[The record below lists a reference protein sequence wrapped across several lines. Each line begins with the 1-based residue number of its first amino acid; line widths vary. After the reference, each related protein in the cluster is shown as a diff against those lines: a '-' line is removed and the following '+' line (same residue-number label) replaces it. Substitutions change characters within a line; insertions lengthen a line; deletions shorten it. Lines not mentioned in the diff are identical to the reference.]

1 MKYFILTTLASLA
14 FLTSCR
20 TLQNAQK
27 PSAGAAQQSQEQQY
41 KAAVVA
47 KAQTAQCVTAKINM
61 DVDADGKQISCGGS
75 LKMKRDDVIQLSL
88 TFLGF
93 EVGRLEFTP
102 KDVLVVDR
110 IHRQYS
116 RASYAEVDFLHQA
129 GLDFYALQ
137 SLFWNEIFTPGS
149 RDVRS
154 QLNRFRLVASGD
166 YTSLL
171 LTDAPKL
178 NYQFL
183 TRTSSALLDRVTVDG
198 KTAADQGQFVWKY
211 DNFTTLGGKPFPTSM
226 AVSISGMGKKAGF
239 TLALSRLN
247 NDTDWPTRTTIS
259 SKYTQIKATS
269 LLDKLAGMA
278 Q

>member
-1 MKYFILTTLASLA
+1 L
-14 FLTSCR
+14 R
-20 TLQNAQK
+20 
-27 PSAGAAQQSQEQQY
+27 
-41 KAAVVA
+41 
-47 KAQTAQCVTAKINM
+47 
-61 DVDADGKQISCGGS
+61 
-75 LKMKRDDVIQLSL
+75 
-88 TFLGF
+88 
-93 EVGRLEFTP
+93 
-102 KDVLVVDR
+102 
-110 IHRQYS
+110 
-116 RASYAEVDFLHQA
+116 QA

-154 QLNRFRLVASGD
+154 QLNRFRMASSGD

-198 KTAADQGQFVWKY
+198 KSTADQGQFVWKY

>member
-1 MKYFILTTLASLA
+1 MKYFLLTALVSLA

-20 TLQNAQK
+20 TLQNIQK
-27 PSAGAAQQSQEQQY
+27 PSAGAAHQSQEQQY

-61 DVDADGKQISCGGS
+61 DVDADGKQISFGGS
-75 LKMKRDDVIQLSL
+75 LKLKR
-88 TFLGF
+88 
-93 EVGRLEFTP
+93 
-102 KDVLVVDR
+102 
-110 IHRQYS
+110 
-116 RASYAEVDFLHQA
+116 QA
-129 GLDFYALQ
+129 DLDFYTLQ

-154 QLNRFRLVASGD
+154 QLNRFRLAASGD
-166 YTSLL
+166 HTSLL

-198 KTAADQGQFVWKY
+198 KSTADQGQFVWKY
-211 DNFTTLGGKPFPTSM
+211 DNFTTLSGKPFPALM
-226 AVSISGMGKKAGF
+226 EVSISGMGKKAGF

-247 NDTDWPTRTTIS
+247 NDSGWPTRTTIS
-259 SKYTQIKATS
+259 TKYTQIKATS

>member
-1 MKYFILTTLASLA
+1 MKYFLLTALVSLA

-20 TLQNAQK
+20 TLQNIQK
-27 PSAGAAQQSQEQQY
+27 PSAGAAHQSQEQQY
-41 KAAVVA
+41 KAAIVA

-110 IHRQYS
+110 IHKQYS
-116 RASYAEVDFLHQA
+116 RASYGEVDFLRQA
-129 GLDFYALQ
+129 DLDFYTLQ
-137 SLFWNEIFTPGS
+137 SLFWNEI
-149 RDVRS
+149 
-154 QLNRFRLVASGD
+154 LAASGD
-166 YTSLL
+166 HTSLL

-198 KTAADQGQFVWKY
+198 KSTADQGQFVWKY
-211 DNFTTLGGKPFPTSM
+211 DNFTTLSGKPFPALM
-226 AVSISGMGKKAGF
+226 EVSINGMGKKAGF

-247 NDTDWPTRTTIS
+247 NDSGWPTRTTVS
-259 SKYTQIKATS
+259 TKYTQIKATS

>member
-1 MKYFILTTLASLA
+1 MKYFLLTALASLA

-41 KAAVVA
+41 KVA

-116 RASYAEVDFLHQA
+116 RAAYSEVDFLRQA

-154 QLNRFRLVASGD
+154 QLNRFRMASSGD

-198 KTAADQGQFVWKY
+198 KSTADQGQFVWKY

-247 NDTDWPTRTTIS
+247 TDTDWPTRTTIS